1 MSQANDPNMRFSSQ
15 HVYVRRE
22 DGEARIGMTYFA
34 QDHTSRVSDVELSPI
49 GKKLVK
55 DQTFATVEAVKA
67 TIDLPIPVDGEVLAV
82 NDALQENPWLINTEP
97 YGQGWLIRIRL
108 EDVSQLD
115 QLMDEDTY
123 IASAT
128 WAPE

>member
-1 MSQANDPNMRFSSQ
+1 
-15 HVYVRRE
+15 VKRE
-22 DGEARIGMTYFA
+22 AGEARVGMTYFA
-34 QDHTSRVSDVELSPI
+34 QDHTSRVSYVELPSV

-55 DQTFATVEAVKA
+55 DQTFATIEAIKA
-67 TIDLPIPVDGEVLAV
+67 TIDLPLPVDGEVLAV

-97 YGQGWLIRIRL
+97 YGQGWLIQIRL

-123 IASAT
+123 KASAI
-128 WAPE
+128 WACE